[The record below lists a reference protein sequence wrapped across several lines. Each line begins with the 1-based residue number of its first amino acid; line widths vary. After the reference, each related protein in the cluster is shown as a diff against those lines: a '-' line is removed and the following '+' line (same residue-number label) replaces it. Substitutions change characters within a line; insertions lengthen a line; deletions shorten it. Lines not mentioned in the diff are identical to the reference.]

1 MENTGWMKIDEGL
14 RDLMQKNDSLANSEL
29 ENKSRRLKHLSD
41 FVKTLKQRVDER
53 VRGVRVGPIEP
64 LFTEFFKAR
73 SEVDRNN

>member
-14 RDLMQKNDSLANSEL
+14 RDLMEKNDSLANSEL